1 MIISVSPEE
10 LPRRISNQILE
21 ITRKNLEIFIKETN
35 HLKRQKVLKIRK
47 SSFFFLIVFRIRCKK
62 VFKVSSNFRVSI
74 PFGFKPAP
82 KRFLYIQCKKKKKI
96 SDKKQVK
103 YFAKSKNIKSRIS
116 DFSFIHTLFFFFLE
130 NFSLRSFSP
139 YIINWQGKIKDK
151 KEWKKIEKP
160 IVVRLIKSLSCLYL
174 KRVNFSSF
182 GLDYK
187 RPDCLK
193 QVTNSIIQGIGG
205 IYENVFKKK
214 LEIERIIFKSHN
226 SLQFSYFFPF
236 L

>member
-82 KRFLYIQCKKKKKI
+82 KRFLYIQCKKKKK
-96 SDKKQVK
+96 
-103 YFAKSKNIKSRIS
+103 
-116 DFSFIHTLFFFFLE
+116 DF
-130 NFSLRSFSP
+130 
-139 YIINWQGKIKDK
+139 
-151 KEWKKIEKP
+151 
-160 IVVRLIKSLSCLYL
+160 
-174 KRVNFSSF
+174 
-182 GLDYK
+182 
-187 RPDCLK
+187 
-193 QVTNSIIQGIGG
+193 
-205 IYENVFKKK
+205 
-214 LEIERIIFKSHN
+214 
-226 SLQFSYFFPF
+226 
-236 L
+236 